1 MHQFTLKNNIL
12 YTGKQ
17 YGLIRQQLH
26 ASIPER
32 MLCREKELT
41 VISNFMKK
49 QLKGKTSGSLYVSGA
64 PGTGKTVCLNK
75 VLQKMR
81 VRKIKNVC
89 YSLLKAMNTKRQD

>member
-1 MHQFTLKNNIL
+1 
-12 YTGKQ
+12 
-17 YGLIRQQLH
+17 
-26 ASIPER
+26 
-32 MLCREKELT
+32 
-41 VISNFMKK
+41 MKK